1 MSIRPFW
8 VDVDIDG
15 RSTNLQGGP
24 RARDGQMNV
33 SLLIRDGG
41 EKKIAYKVSCFPTGR
56 DMLCM
61 QVKDSDG
68 NVIHETITDY

>member
-33 SLLIRDGG
+33 SLLIRDSG
-41 EKKIAYKVSCFPTGR
+41 EKKIAYKISCFPTGMS
-56 DMLCM
+56 MLCM